1 MEEISLR
8 EYIEVMLKGKKLIA
22 IITIACMVLGL
33 VVGFVQ
39 PKKYEA
45 IATILT
51 NPINANTESKTD
63 STSLNGL
70 INSMSQYPTMDISTY
85 TEQFLSADVVTKTIQ
100 DLNLV
105 KKDGSYISTN
115 ALRAKVK
122 VVNPEKTNLLNV
134 TVEDENAEMAAKIAN
149 KLSEYFSMFISD
161 LNKNQGL
168 KSSEAIATQMN
179 VEKENLDKESQ
190 KMRDYLASSPSIEAL
205 QSEIDSLIAQLSEY
219 KTSLN
224 NIQSAIATDKTSLT
238 ILLNG
243 NQSTLGLNVEATSVN
258 IPTTGGDS
266 TFQFNIDSSNKLQGS
281 LLTMEITNTEIRL
294 NSELAQEVAISD
306 KITKMEAKLVELQ
319 SILAD
324 EQYKYNLIRRDND
337 LAQQTY
343 NTYQEKYKE
352 ALITAA
358 SDIGRVSIQISSPAI
373 TPENPSNMS
382 KIFVLAIAAV
392 LGIMIGIFVVFFKEY
407 WSTSEVTAIKKK

>member
-45 IATILT
+45 TATILT
-51 NPINANTESKTD
+51 NPINANTTSKTE

-70 INSMSQYPTMDISTY
+70 IDSMSQYPTMDIGTY

-105 KKDGSYISTN
+105 NKDGSYISTN

-122 VVNPEKTNLLNV
+122 VANPEKTNLLNV
-134 TVEDENAEMAAKIAN
+134 TVEDGNAEMAAKIAN

-161 LNKNQGL
+161 LNKSQGL

-205 QSEIDSLIAQLSEY
+205 QSEIDTLIDQLSKY

-224 NIQSAIATDKTSLT
+224 DIQSAIATDKTSLA

-294 NSELAQEVAISD
+294 NSELAQEVAVSD
-306 KITKMEAKLVELQ
+306 KITKMEAKLVEIQ
-319 SILAD
+319 STLAD

-382 KIFVLAIAAV
+382 KIFVLAIATV
-392 LGIMIGIFVVFFKEY
+392 LGLMIGIFVVFFKEY
-407 WSTSEVTAIKKK
+407 WNTSEVTATKKK

>member
-22 IITIACMVLGL
+22 LITIACIVLGL
-33 VVGFVQ
+33 VVGFIQ
-39 PKKYEA
+39 PKEYEA
-45 IATILT
+45 TATILT
-51 NPINANTESKTD
+51 NPINANTTTKTE

-70 INSMSQYPTMDISTY
+70 IDSMSQYPTMDISTY

-105 KKDGSYISTN
+105 NKDGSYISTG

-122 VVNPEKTNLLNV
+122 VSNPEKTNLLNI
-134 TVEDENAEMAAKIAN
+134 TVKDKNAEMAAKIAN

-161 LNKNQGL
+161 LNKAQGL

-179 VEKENLDKESQ
+179 VEKESLNKEAQ
-190 KMRDYLASSPSIEAL
+190 KMRDYLTSSPSIEAL
-205 QSEIDSLIAQLSEY
+205 QSEIDTLIVQLSQY

-224 NIQSAIATDKTSLT
+224 DIQSAIATDKTALA

-243 NQSTLGLNVEATSVN
+243 NQSTLGLDVGAASVN
-258 IPTTGGDS
+258 IPTTGGNG

-281 LLTMEITNTEIRL
+281 LLTIEITNTETRL
-294 NSELAQEVAISD
+294 NSKLAQEVAVSD
-306 KITKMEAKLVELQ
+306 KIIKMEAKLAEIQ
-319 SILAD
+319 STLAD
-324 EQYKYNLIRRDND
+324 EQYKYNLIKRDND

-343 NTYQEKYKE
+343 NAYQEKYKE

-373 TPENPSNMS
+373 TPENPSNAS
-382 KIFVLAIAAV
+382 RVLILAIAAV
-392 LGIMIGIFVVFFKEY
+392 LGLMVGIFVVFFKEY
-407 WSTSEVTAIKKK
+407 WSTSESSGTKKK